1 MKPRHILRQMDDADA
16 NEVARWRHDPPYDF
30 YDSTADPTDPAELLH
45 QERRRGVYF
54 SVLDG
59 ENRLTGFFQFEKF
72 ERRDGTV
79 EVGLGLRP
87 DLTGKGP
94 GAGFVLSGRAFARAA
109 RARFSP
115 QRFTPSGTTFDERA
129 IGAYERVG
137 FRRGE
142 VYTHETNGGEYEFL
156 PMWREA

>member
-1 MKPRHILRQMDDADA
+1 
-16 NEVARWRHDPPYDF
+16 
-30 YDSTADPTDPAELLH
+30 
-45 QERRRGVYF
+45 
-54 SVLDG
+54 
-59 ENRLTGFFQFEKF
+59 
-72 ERRDGTV
+72 V

-137 FRRGE
+137 FRRGG
-142 VYTHETNGGEYEFL
+142 VYTRETDGGEEYGF
-156 PMWREA
+156 PPTWREA

>member
-30 YDSTADPTDPAELLH
+30 YDSTADPADPAELLD

-59 ENRLTGFFQFEKF
+59 ENRLAGFFQFEKF
-72 ERRDGTV
+72 ERKDGTV
-79 EVGLGLRP
+79 EVGLGLGP

-94 GAGFVLSGRAFARAA
+94 GAGFVLSGLAFA

-115 QRFTPSGTTFDERA
+115 QRFTLSVATFNERA

-137 FRRGE
+137 FRRGG
-142 VYTHETNGGEYEFL
+142 VYTRETDGGEEYGFL
-156 PMWREA
+156 PTWREA

>member
-30 YDSTADPTDPAELLH
+30 YDSTADPAELLH

-59 ENRLTGFFQFEKF
+59 ENRLAGFFQFEKF
-72 ERRDGTV
+72 ERKDGTV
-79 EVGLGLRP
+79 EVGLGLGP
-87 DLTGKGP
+87 DLTGKAL
-94 GAGFVLSGRAFARAA
+94 GARFVPSGLAFA

-115 QRFTPSGTTFDERA
+115 QRFTLSVATFNERA

-137 FRRGE
+137 FRRGG
-142 VYTHETNGGEYEFL
+142 VYTRETDGGEEYEFL

>member
-30 YDSTADPTDPAELLH
+30 YDSTADPAELLH

-72 ERRDGTV
+72 EKFERRDGTV

-87 DLTGKGP
+87 DLTGKGL
-94 GAGFVLSGRAFARAA
+94 GAGFVLSGLAFA

-115 QRFTPSGTTFDERA
+115 QRFTLSVATFNERA

-137 FRRGE
+137 FQRGA
-142 VYTHETNGGEYEFL
+142 VYTHETDGGEEYEFL
-156 PMWREA
+156 PTWREA